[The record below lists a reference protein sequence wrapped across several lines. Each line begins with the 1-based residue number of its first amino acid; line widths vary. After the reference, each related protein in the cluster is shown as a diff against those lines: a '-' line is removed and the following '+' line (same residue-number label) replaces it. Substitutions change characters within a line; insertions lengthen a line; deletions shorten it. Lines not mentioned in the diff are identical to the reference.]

1 MGGGGG
7 GWGVGGVE
15 SQAIEASVLPYLVPL
30 HGEGVSASQN
40 SQDILDLVDLGVR
53 NPGLGK

>member
-7 GWGVGGVE
+7 GWGGVE
-15 SQAIEASVLPYLVPL
+15 SQAIEEASVLPYLVPL